1 MFQNTVALNE
11 RTERDNMTVL
21 KEENIQRINGSIM
34 CFASLTK
41 PDILKLSGI
50 IDKHEIKRLLKNQ
63 REKIGNS
70 NKTVHPIA
78 SKYLTRNTQLGH
90 SLILLIAIEALAN
103 DKLSAGWKN

>member
-1 MFQNTVALNE
+1 MFQKTIALNE
-11 RTERDNMTVL
+11 RTERDNMTAL
-21 KEENIQRINGSIM
+21 KEENIQKINGSIM

-41 PDILKLSGI
+41 PDILKLLSGI

-78 SKYLTRNTQLGH
+78 SKYLTHNTPLEH
-90 SLILLIAIEALAN
+90 PLILLIAVVKLAN
-103 DKLSAGWKN
+103 DKL